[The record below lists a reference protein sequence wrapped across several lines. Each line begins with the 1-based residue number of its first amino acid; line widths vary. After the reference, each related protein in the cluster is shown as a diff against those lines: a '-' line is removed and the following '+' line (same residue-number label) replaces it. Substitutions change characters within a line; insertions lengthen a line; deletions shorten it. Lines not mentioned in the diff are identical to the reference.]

1 MNIPYVCPTCKLPLV
16 SGDAALSCS
25 TCGTSY
31 PITNGVPV
39 FDRNISTDMQEYW
52 DSHGCY
58 GQSEPY
64 LLEFLN
70 GKKYG
75 TALDLGCGEGRS
87 MAPLLGIVDTFYGI
101 DTSPEYMRPLI
112 QQNLPNVRLAC
123 ADAKHMPFADN
134 SFDLIVSLSVVEH
147 IPWKELSIVL
157 TEAKRVLK
165 PDGIFLVR
173 NDAWFYYV
181 LEVLRIRPGQ
191 FGKKPDITHIN
202 MMTGFRFA
210 HALHAAGF
218 EIVREDHFPFYRLEK
233 IRGIRAPRFIARL
246 FATHSNFILRKRV

>member
-1 MNIPYVCPTCKLPLV
+1 MNISYVCPTCKTSLT
-16 SGDAALSCS
+16 SGDAVLSCP

-58 GQSEPY
+58 GQTEPY
-64 LLEFLN
+64 FLEFLE
-70 GKKYG
+70 GKRYE

-87 MAPLLGIVDTFYGI
+87 MVPLFSTVDTFYGI

-134 SFDLIVSLSVVEH
+134 SFDLIISLSVVEH
-147 IPWKELSIVL
+147 IPWKELPTVL
-157 TEAKRVLK
+157 AEAKRVLK
-165 PDGIFLVR
+165 PDGTFLVR
-173 NDAWFYYV
+173 NDAWFYHV
-181 LEVLRIRPGQ
+181 LELLRIRPGQ
-191 FGKKPDITHIN
+191 FGKTPDKTHIN

-210 HALHAAGF
+210 RALRRSGF
-218 EIVREDHFPFYRLEK
+218 EIVREDHFPFYRLHK
-233 IRGIRAPRFIARL
+233 TRNIRVPKFIERV
-246 FATHSNFILRKRV
+246 FATHSNFIVRKRV